1 MLHSAFRGG
10 ESLAMKS
17 NSIYFPKKRKSKK
30 HLTTSLFLSKPYCL
44 KGFSG
49 GRCSAKRSLNTSP
62 NTSLILFCIYSFPE
76 HTTFRNL
83 MKAKIREKSDLLS
96 EVLSEVFGKHL
107 TLWNPSKQ
115 RHFKQKS
122 EVVRSFLKFSEN
134 NRTLDLTQTLLS
146 AAWKRC

>member
-10 ESLAMKS
+10 ESLAMRF
-17 NSIYFPKKRKSKK
+17 NSRYFPKKRKSKK

-49 GRCSAKRSLNTSP
+49 GRCLAKRSLNTSP

-107 TLWNPSKQ
+107 TLWTLSKQ
-115 RHFKQKS
+115 RLFRQKS
-122 EVVRSFLKFSEN
+122 EVVRSFLKFSEI
-134 NRTLDLTQTLLS
+134 NRTLDLTRALLS

>member
-1 MLHSAFRGG
+1 MLHSAFKGG
-10 ESLAMKS
+10 ESLAMGS

-107 TLWNPSKQ
+107 TL
-115 RHFKQKS
+115 
-122 EVVRSFLKFSEN
+122 
-134 NRTLDLTQTLLS
+134 
-146 AAWKRC
+146 